1 MALSRQ
7 HGAARA
13 GRPSRSARM
22 ANELRDKGIAI
33 ANEAVQHDNA
43 QRYDEAI
50 KGYIKAAEY
59 LLTATKYEK
68 NPVTLKTIRDKC
80 IEYTERAEFLKKSLD
95 SGGKGKD
102 GKDGKAGEPAEES
115 DEDEGEEKMLT
126 NEELNAAEA
135 EMEEELKR
143 LVGMESVKTNMRK
156 LCKQLSLDIRR
167 RQEGHAVL
175 DSIRHM
181 IFTGNPGV
189 GKTTISR
196 LVAKLYKQ
204 LGVSSKD
211 HVVEVQKGDLVA
223 GYVNQT
229 AAKTAKKIAEAK
241 GGILFVDEA
250 YQLTEALMRGQ
261 SDFSGESIDEMM
273 KCMLTT
279 GRKSVTFIFAGYKK
293 QMDEF
298 ITYNAGLESRIK

>member
-1 MALSRQ
+1 MSTFGSLLELMLLRGRS
-7 HGAARA
+7 
-13 GRPSRSARM
+13 GRPRM
-22 ANELRDKGIAI
+22 EIRGFGRDTC
-33 ANEAVQHDNA
+33 D
-43 QRYDEAI
+43 
-50 KGYIKAAEY
+50 AA
-59 LLTATKYEK
+59 A
-68 NPVTLKTIRDKC
+68 
-80 IEYTERAEFLKKSLD
+80 
-95 SGGKGKD
+95 
-102 GKDGKAGEPAEES
+102 
-115 DEDEGEEKMLT
+115 
-126 NEELNAAEA
+126 
-135 EMEEELKR
+135 
-143 LVGMESVKTNMRK
+143 LVWPENFHV
-156 LCKQLSLDIRR
+156 
-167 RQEGHAVL
+167 
-175 DSIRHM
+175 

>member
-1 MALSRQ
+1 
-7 HGAARA
+7 
-13 GRPSRSARM
+13 M
-22 ANELRDKGIAI
+22 ANDLRDKGIQSAEQ
-33 ANEAVQHDNA
+33 AVEADTA
-43 QRYDEAI
+43 QRYEEAI

-80 IEYTERAEFLKKSLD
+80 IEYTTRAEFLKKGVD
-95 SGGKGKD
+95 SGGKNGKD
-102 GKDGKAGEPAEES
+102 GKAGKAGEPAEES
-115 DEDEGEEKMLT
+115 DEDEDETAMLT
-126 NEELNAAEA
+126 NEELNAAEE
-135 EMEEELKR
+135 EMEAELKQ
-143 LVGMESVKTNMRK
+143 LVGMEGVKTSMRK

-229 AAKTAKKIAEAK
+229 AAKTAKKIKEAK

-250 YQLTEALMRGQ
+250 YQLTQALMRGQ

-273 KCMLTT
+273 KCMLNA
-279 GRKSVTFIFAGYKK
+279 GRRSVTFVFAGYKK
-293 QMDEF
+293 EMDEF

>member
-1 MALSRQ
+1 MAKLI
-7 HGAARA
+7 
-13 GRPSRSARM
+13 
-22 ANELRDKGIAI
+22 DKGVAI
-33 ANEAVQHDNA
+33 ANEAVQNDNA

>member
-1 MALSRQ
+1 MA
-7 HGAARA
+7 
-13 GRPSRSARM
+13 
-22 ANELRDKGIAI
+22 ELRDKGIEI
-33 ANEAVQHDNA
+33 ANEAVADDNA
-43 QRYDEAI
+43 GRYEEAI
-50 KGYIKAAEY
+50 QKYVKAAEW

-68 NPVTLKTIRDKC
+68 NPVTLKTLRDKC
-80 IEYTERAEFLKKSLD
+80 IEYTKRAEDLKKGLAATTKSRAGRPQ
-95 SGGKGKD
+95 SAGGG
-102 GKDGKAGEPAEES
+102 AGGDAAEDDS
-115 DEDEGEEKMLT
+115 DEDEPEPEPLTEEQLK
-126 NEELNAAEA
+126 AAEQ
-135 EMEEELKR
+135 EMEEELGK
-143 LVGMESVKTNMRK
+143 LVGMESVKKDMRR
-156 LCKQLSLDIRR
+156 LCKELSLDLRR
-167 RQEGHAVL
+167 RQQGHNTL
-175 DSIRHM
+175 ESIRHM

>member
-1 MALSRQ
+1 MS
-7 HGAARA
+7 
-13 GRPSRSARM
+13 
-22 ANELRDKGIAI
+22 NDLRDKGIQI
-33 ANEAVQHDNA
+33 ANDAVQHDNA
-43 QRYDEAI
+43 QRYEEAI

-95 SGGKGKD
+95 SGGKD
-102 GKDGKAGEPAEES
+102 GKDGKAGDPAEES
-115 DEDEGEEKMLT
+115 DEDEGETTMLT

-135 EMEEELKR
+135 EMEAELKR

-204 LGVSSKD
+204 LGVSSQD

-250 YQLTEALMRGQ
+250 YQLTQALMRGQ

-273 KCMLTT
+273 KCMLNT

-293 QMDEF
+293 EMDEF
-298 ITYNAGLESRIK
+298 ITYNAGLESRIKYSAPPPDPKPSPEP

>member
-1 MALSRQ
+1 MS
-7 HGAARA
+7 
-13 GRPSRSARM
+13 
-22 ANELRDKGIAI
+22 NDLRDKGIQI
-33 ANEAVQHDNA
+33 ANDAVQHDNA
-43 QRYDEAI
+43 QRYEEAI

-68 NPVTLKTIRDKC
+68 NPVTLKTIRVMC

-95 SGGKGKD
+95 SGGKDGKD
-102 GKDGKAGEPAEES
+102 GKDGKAGDPAEES
-115 DEDEGEEKMLT
+115 DEDEGETTMLT

-135 EMEEELKR
+135 EMEAELKR

-204 LGVSSKD
+204 LGVSSQD

-250 YQLTEALMRGQ
+250 YQLTQALMRGQ

-273 KCMLTT
+273 KCMLNT

-293 QMDEF
+293 EMDEF
-298 ITYNAGLESRIK
+298 ITYNAGLESRIKYSAPPPDPKPSPEP